1 MQEPSQ
7 DQPSDK
13 DQVKEKHGCKGQNS
27 CKGKG
32 GCMASDNGRKG
43 KNSTPNTR
51 KSCAT
56 GFPGWDGIPI
66 DWPNVVPVCQT
77 LFQVQQLDT

>member
-43 KNSTPNTR
+43 KNSTLIPASLARLGFLVGTASR
-51 KSCAT
+51 ST
-56 GFPGWDGIPI
+56 GR
-66 DWPNVVPVCQT
+66 T
-77 LFQVQQLDT
+77 